1 MFSLYNGVDMREKV
15 IASPLGKWLGD
26 SLGSFK
32 SISSHSVCVGNM
44 EEQVTLKIDSKG
56 RMCLPAEIREK
67 IGDAATIK
75 ETSEG
80 YLIIPG
86 KTEDFIESFNKLI
99 TSEPKRKG
107 KPHLAS
113 PEEMKSIWRTA
124 K

>member
-1 MFSLYNGVDMREKV
+1 
-15 IASPLGKWLGD
+15 
-26 SLGSFK
+26 
-32 SISSHSVCVGNM
+32 M

-56 RMCLPAEIREK
+56 RICLPIEIREK

-75 ETSEG
+75 ETDQG

-86 KTEDFIESFNKLI
+86 KTEDFIESFNKMI

-107 KPHLAS
+107 KPKLAT
-113 PEEMKSIWRTA
+113 PQEMKSIWKTV